1 MFSRNCELFEEVSAL
16 CTRCTDLK
24 NNKPSDMSRRSIL
37 NSNYLAY
44 VFGPQHGELQTM
56 NECRNQSVKCVMKLH
71 DPLAGGNEEESAR
84 WFLRLLETL
93 LTREKDSFRKY
104 VGNTVLNLSTPMDF
118 CVHVEE
124 KSTAVVIFYIDSL
137 LQKLAKEFFRNESQ
151 STSIVQALQIL
162 HNPSTEHQAFRDRA
176 YDLHEGAMNYG
187 QMRNTKES
195 LVYDNS

>member
-37 NSNYLAY
+37 NSNDLAY
-44 VFGPQHGELQTM
+44 VFGPHHGELKTM
-56 NECRNQSVKCVMKLH
+56 NECRNQSVKCVIQLH

-84 WFLRLLETL
+84 WFLRLWETL

-124 KSTAVVIFYIDSL
+124 KSTAAASKENLAFQPLFRCGRRPRSSCSSGQRLACEASPLPCSL
-137 LQKLAKEFFRNESQ
+137 S
-151 STSIVQALQIL
+151 SI
-162 HNPSTEHQAFRDRA
+162 SFSR
-176 YDLHEGAMNYG
+176 
-187 QMRNTKES
+187 
-195 LVYDNS
+195 